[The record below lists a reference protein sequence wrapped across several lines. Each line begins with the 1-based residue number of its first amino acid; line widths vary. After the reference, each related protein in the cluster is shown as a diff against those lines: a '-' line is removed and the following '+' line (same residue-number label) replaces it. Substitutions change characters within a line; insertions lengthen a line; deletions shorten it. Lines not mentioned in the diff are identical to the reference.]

1 LRGAPNPHAVYSSKA
16 VGEPPL
22 FLASSVFF
30 AIKDAVESARAE
42 IGIDGLFQFD
52 SPATAER
59 IRMACEDQL
68 TRKVSKPEP
77 GTFKP
82 WAVSV

>member
-1 LRGAPNPHAVYSSKA
+1 MFFFILSCLQA

-30 AIKDAVESARAE
+30 AIRDAVESARAE
-42 IGIDGLFQFD
+42 IGLTGLFQFN

-68 TRKVSKPEP
+68 TNKVRTSNQTKSL
-77 GTFKP
+77 KN
-82 WAVSV
+82 